1 MLLHAAHAPL
11 ELTDAPVPK
20 PAERQVLLQVAAC
33 GVCRTDLHIVDGELE
48 QPKLPLVLGHEIVA
62 TVVERGPEARQ
73 FEIGERVGVP
83 WLGWTDQTCRYC
95 RRGQENL
102 CDAAQFTGY
111 TLDGGYAELRPR
123 RRALLSSTAC
133 QVRRRGSRAAAVRRT
148 DRLPHVSTGGES
160 AERIGIYGFGAA
172 AHIVAQVAV
181 HDGRQV
187 YAFTRAGRPGDASTS
202 PEDSAR
208 CGRAARTNR
217 HLTRW
222 TLR

>member
-111 TLDGGYAELRPR
+111 TLDGGYADYVAR

-148 DRLPHVSTGGES
+148 DRLPHVSTRR
-160 AERIGIYGFGAA
+160 RIGRTHRHLRLRRRGAHRGA
-172 AHIVAQVAV
+172 GCGARWASGVCLHP
-181 HDGRQV
+181 R
-187 YAFTRAGRPGDASTS
+187 GRPGDARLRPRT
-202 PEDSAR
+202 R
-208 CGRAARTNR
+208 RGVGRR
-217 HLTRW
+217 
-222 TLR
+222 LRRIAT